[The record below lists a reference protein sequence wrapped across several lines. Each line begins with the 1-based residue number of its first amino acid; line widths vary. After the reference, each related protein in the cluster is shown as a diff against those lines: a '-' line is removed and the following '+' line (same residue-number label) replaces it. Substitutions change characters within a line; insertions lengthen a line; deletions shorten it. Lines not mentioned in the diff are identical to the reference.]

1 MTSLHLQNAAAEV
14 SINWNDKSQLRIR
27 TMRLLREGKVKNI
40 FLLENGNLLL
50 KFSDRVSAFDIKFDQ
65 RIPNKG
71 KVLCKFAN
79 FWFNKLDVPS
89 HFIRMR
95 QENAMEV
102 KRLSMIPY
110 EFIVRGYYYG
120 SMLERYTTDS
130 DLKSLFGKSLTLKK
144 GAKLP
149 YPFFEITTKS
159 EEHDLPVERDKVLD
173 LGILRDSI
181 LKEIEDIS
189 LAIYDTMDS
198 IAKQSGF
205 IIADVKLEFGFD
217 EHNELTL
224 ADSIGPD
231 ESRIWLEKD
240 YQPGQTQG
248 SYDKQLLRDW
258 LIEIGFKQEMLRLAS
273 RGKSPKPPRI
283 PEFLI
288 NEMSDRYVYVYEKI
302 TGEKI

>member
-1 MTSLHLQNAAAEV
+1 
-14 SINWNDKSQLRIR
+14 
-27 TMRLLREGKVKNI
+27 MRLLREGKVKNI
-40 FLLENGNLLL
+40 FQLENGNLLL

-65 RIPNKG
+65 KIPNKG
-71 KVLCKFAN
+71 KVLCRFAN
-79 FWFNKLDVPS
+79 FWFGKLDVPN
-89 HFIRMR
+89 HFVGMK
-95 QENAMEV
+95 QADAMEV

-120 SMLERYTTDS
+120 SMLERYTIAS
-130 DLKSLFGKSLTLKK
+130 DFKYLFGKDLTLKK

-149 YPFFEITTKS
+149 YPIFEITTKS
-159 EEHDLPVERDKVLD
+159 EYHDVPVERDEVLES
-173 LGILRDSI
+173 GILMGGT

-189 LAIYDTMDS
+189 LAIYDAMGS
-198 IAKQSGF
+198 ISKQSGF

-217 EHNELTL
+217 DHNELTL

-273 RGKSPKPPRI
+273 RGESPKPPRI

-288 NEMSDRYVYVYEKI
+288 NEISDRYIYVYEKI
-302 TGEKI
+302 SGEKM

>member
-1 MTSLHLQNAAAEV
+1 
-14 SINWNDKSQLRIR
+14 
-27 TMRLLREGKVKNI
+27 MRLLREGKVKNI
-40 FLLENGNLLL
+40 FELESGNLLMV
-50 KFSDRVSAFDIKFDQ
+50 FSDRVSAFDVKFDQ

-71 KVLCKFAN
+71 KVLCRFADY
-79 FWFNKLDVPS
+79 WFNKLNVPN
-89 HFIRMR
+89 HFIGMR
-95 QENAMEV
+95 QNNAMEV
-102 KRLSMIPY
+102 RKLSMIPY

-120 SMLERYTTDS
+120 SMLERYASDS
-130 DLKSLFGKSLTLKK
+130 DFKSLFGSNLSLMK

-149 YPFFEITTKS
+149 RPIFEITTKS
-159 EEHDLPVERDKVLD
+159 EEYDVPAEREKIIDSGS
-173 LGILRDSI
+173 LGRGT
-181 LKEIEDIS
+181 LKRIEDRS
-189 LAIYDTMDS
+189 FAIYDTMFS

-217 EHNELTL
+217 GQRELTL

-258 LIEIGFKQEMLRLAS
+258 LIEIGFKREMSRLAMK
-273 RGKSPKPPRI
+273 GEIPKAPKIPDRI
-283 PEFLI
+283 I
-288 NEMSDRYVYVYEKI
+288 NQMSDRYIFVYEKI

>member
-1 MTSLHLQNAAAEV
+1 
-14 SINWNDKSQLRIR
+14 
-27 TMRLLREGKVKNI
+27 MRLLREGKVKNI
-40 FLLENGNLLL
+40 FELESGNLLL
-50 KFSDRVSAFDIKFDQ
+50 IFSDRVSAFDIKFDQ

-71 KVLCKFAN
+71 KVLSKFAY
-79 FWFNKLDVPS
+79 FWFNNLNVPN
-89 HFIRMR
+89 HFIAVR
-95 QENAMEV
+95 QDNAIEV
-102 KRLSMIPY
+102 MKLSMIPY

-120 SMLERYTTDS
+120 SMLERYTLDS
-130 DLKSLFGKSLTLKK
+130 DFKSLFGENMALTK

-149 YPFFEITTKS
+149 NPIFEITTKS
-159 EEHDLPVERDKVLD
+159 EEHDVPVERDKVLD
-173 LGILRDSI
+173 SGIIDSGT
-181 LKEIEDIS
+181 LKEIENRS
-189 LAIYDTMDS
+189 LAIYNTMFY

-217 EHNELTL
+217 ERSKLTL

-258 LIEIGFKQEMLRLAS
+258 LIEIGFKEEMHRLAS
-273 RGKSPKPPRI
+273 RGESPNPPKI
-283 PEFLI
+283 PEILI
-288 NEMSDRYVYVYEKI
+288 NQMTDRYIYVYEKI

>member
-1 MTSLHLQNAAAEV
+1 
-14 SINWNDKSQLRIR
+14 
-27 TMRLLREGKVKNI
+27 MRLLHKGKVKNI
-40 FLLENGNLLL
+40 FQLENGNLLME
-50 KFSDRVSAFDIKFDQ
+50 FSDRVSAFDIRFDQ
-65 RIPNKG
+65 NIPNKG

-79 FWFNKLDVPS
+79 FWFSKLNVPS
-89 HFIRMR
+89 HFIGMKR
-95 QENAMEV
+95 ENAMEV

-120 SMLERYTTDS
+120 SMLERYTSEKDF
-130 DLKSLFGKSLTLKK
+130 KSLFGSNSVLMK

-149 YPFFEITTKS
+149 YPIFEITTKS
-159 EEHDLPVERDKVLD
+159 EEHDVPVERNKVLD
-173 LGILRDSI
+173 SGNLEGGT
-181 LKEIEDIS
+181 LKEIENIS
-189 LAIYDTMDS
+189 LAIYDTMGS
-198 IAKQSGF
+198 FARQSGF

-217 EHNELTL
+217 EYLELTL

-273 RGKSPKPPRI
+273 KNESPTPPKIPKS
-283 PEFLI
+283 LI
-288 NEMSDRYVYVYEKI
+288 NRMSNRYIYVYEKI
-302 TGEKI
+302 TGEKIS

>member
-1 MTSLHLQNAAAEV
+1 
-14 SINWNDKSQLRIR
+14 
-27 TMRLLREGKVKNI
+27 MRLLREGKVKNI
-40 FLLENGNLLL
+40 FQLENGNLLL

-65 RIPNKG
+65 KIPNKG
-71 KVLCKFAN
+71 RILCRFAN
-79 FWFNKLDVPS
+79 FWFGKLDVPN
-89 HFIRMR
+89 HFIGMR
-95 QENAMEV
+95 QDDAMEV

-120 SMLERYTTDS
+120 SMLERYTIAS
-130 DLKSLFGKSLTLKK
+130 DFKYLFGKDLTLKK

-149 YPFFEITTKS
+149 YPIFEITTKS
-159 EEHDLPVERDKVLD
+159 EDHDVPVERGEVLES
-173 LGILRDSI
+173 GILMGGT

-189 LAIYDTMDS
+189 LAIYDAMGS
-198 IAKQSGF
+198 ISKQSGF

-217 EHNELTL
+217 GHNELTL

-273 RGKSPKPPRI
+273 RGESPKPPII
-283 PEFLI
+283 PEYLI
-288 NEMSDRYVYVYEKI
+288 NEMSGRYIYVYEKI
-302 TGEKI
+302 TGEKM

>member
-1 MTSLHLQNAAAEV
+1 
-14 SINWNDKSQLRIR
+14 
-27 TMRLLREGKVKNI
+27 MRLLREGKVKNI
-40 FLLENGNLLL
+40 FELESGNLLMV
-50 KFSDRVSAFDIKFDQ
+50 FSDRVSAFDVKFDQ

-71 KVLCKFAN
+71 KVLCRFADY
-79 FWFNKLDVPS
+79 WFNKLNVPN
-89 HFIRMR
+89 HFIGMR
-95 QENAMEV
+95 QNNAMEV
-102 KRLSMIPY
+102 RKLSMIPY

-120 SMLERYTTDS
+120 SMLERYASDTDF
-130 DLKSLFGKSLTLKK
+130 KSLFGSNLSLMK

-149 YPFFEITTKS
+149 RPIFEITTKS
-159 EEHDLPVERDKVLD
+159 EEHDVPVEREKIIDS
-173 LGILRDSI
+173 GILGRGT
-181 LKEIEDIS
+181 LKRIEDRS
-189 LAIYDTMDS
+189 FAIYDTMFS

-217 EHNELTL
+217 GQRELTL

-258 LIEIGFKQEMLRLAS
+258 LIEIGFKKEMSRLAMK
-273 RGKSPKPPRI
+273 GEIPKAPKIPDRI
-283 PEFLI
+283 I
-288 NEMSDRYVYVYEKI
+288 SQMSDRYIFVYEKI

>member
-1 MTSLHLQNAAAEV
+1 MY
-14 SINWNDKSQLRIR
+14 
-27 TMRLLREGKVKNI
+27 LLREGKVKNI
-40 FLLENGNLLL
+40 FQLENGNLLL
-50 KFSDRVSAFDIKFDQ
+50 IFSDRVSAFDIKFDQ

-79 FWFNKLDVPS
+79 FWFKKLDVPS
-89 HFIRMR
+89 HFIGMR

-120 SMLERYTTDS
+120 SMLERYTSDS
-130 DLKSLFGKSLTLKK
+130 DFKSLFGRNLTLKK

-149 YPFFEITTKS
+149 YPIFEITTKS
-159 EEHDLPVERDKVLD
+159 EEHDVPVERDKVLD
-173 LGILRDSI
+173 LSNLDSGT

-189 LAIYDTMDS
+189 FAVYATMGS
-198 IAKQSGF
+198 FAKRSGF
-205 IIADVKLEFGFD
+205 MIADVKLEFGFD
-217 EHNELTL
+217 EHSELNL

-248 SYDKQLLRDW
+248 SFDKQLLRDW
-258 LIEIGFKQEMLRLAS
+258 LIEIGFKQEMLSLAS
-273 RGKSPKPPRI
+273 RGESPQPPKI

-288 NEMSDRYVYVYEKI
+288 NQISDRYVHVYEKI

>member
-1 MTSLHLQNAAAEV
+1 
-14 SINWNDKSQLRIR
+14 
-27 TMRLLREGKVKNI
+27 MRLLREGKVKNI
-40 FLLENGNLLL
+40 FQLENGNLLL

-71 KVLCKFAN
+71 KVLCRFAN

-89 HFIRMR
+89 HLIGMR
-95 QENAMEV
+95 EENVMEV

-120 SMLERYTTDS
+120 SMLERYATGS
-130 DLKSLFGKSLTLKK
+130 ELKSLFGEKLTLEK

-149 YPFFEITTKS
+149 YPIFEITTKS
-159 EEHDLPVERDKVLD
+159 EEHDVPVERDKVLSSGN
-173 LGILRDSI
+173 LTGGT
-181 LKEIEDIS
+181 LKEIEDTS
-189 LAIYDTMDS
+189 LAIYNTLWS
-198 IAKQSGF
+198 FSKQSGF

-217 EHNELTL
+217 EYSELTL

-240 YQPGQTQG
+240 YHPGQTQG

-258 LIEIGFKQEMLRLAS
+258 LIEIGFRQEIIRLAS
-273 RGKSPKPPRI
+273 KGKSPKPPRI
-283 PEFLI
+283 PEFLV
-288 NEMSDRYVYVYEKI
+288 NEMSDRYIYAYEKI
-302 TGEKI
+302 TGEKL

>member
-1 MTSLHLQNAAAEV
+1 
-14 SINWNDKSQLRIR
+14 
-27 TMRLLREGKVKNI
+27 MRLLREGKVKNI
-40 FLLENGNLLL
+40 FQLENGNLLL

-71 KVLCKFAN
+71 KVLCRFAN

-89 HFIRMR
+89 HLIGMR
-95 QENAMEV
+95 EENVMEV
-102 KRLSMIPY
+102 KKLSMIPY

-120 SMLERYTTDS
+120 SMLERYAS
-130 DLKSLFGKSLTLKK
+130 GRDLKSLFGENLTLEK

-149 YPFFEITTKS
+149 YPIFEITTKS
-159 EEHDLPVERDKVLD
+159 EEHDVPVERDKVLSSGN
-173 LGILRDSI
+173 LTGGT
-181 LKEIEDIS
+181 LKEIEDTS
-189 LAIYDTMDS
+189 LAIYNTLWS
-198 IAKQSGF
+198 FSKKSGF

-217 EHNELTL
+217 EYSELTL

-258 LIEIGFKQEMLRLAS
+258 LIEIGFKQEIIRLAS
-273 RGKSPKPPRI
+273 KGKSPKPPRI
-283 PEFLI
+283 PKFLV
-288 NEMSDRYVYVYEKI
+288 NEMSDRYIYAYEKI
-302 TGEKI
+302 TGEKL

>member
-1 MTSLHLQNAAAEV
+1 
-14 SINWNDKSQLRIR
+14 
-27 TMRLLREGKVKNI
+27 MRLLREGKVKNI
-40 FLLENGNLLL
+40 FELESGNLLMV
-50 KFSDRVSAFDIKFDQ
+50 FSDRVSAFDIKFDQ

-71 KVLCKFAN
+71 KVLCRFADY
-79 FWFNKLDVPS
+79 WFNKLNVPN
-89 HFIRMR
+89 HFIGMR
-95 QENAMEV
+95 QNNAMEV
-102 KRLSMIPY
+102 RKLSMIPY

-120 SMLERYTTDS
+120 SMLERYASDTDF
-130 DLKSLFGKSLTLKK
+130 KSLFGSNLSLMK

-149 YPFFEITTKS
+149 RPIFEITTKS
-159 EEHDLPVERDKVLD
+159 EEHDVPVEREKIIDS
-173 LGILRDSI
+173 GILGRGT
-181 LKEIEDIS
+181 LKRIEDRS
-189 LAIYDTMDS
+189 FAIYDTMFS

-217 EHNELTL
+217 GQRELTL

-258 LIEIGFKQEMLRLAS
+258 LIEIGFKKEMSRLAMK
-273 RGKSPKPPRI
+273 GEIPKAPKIPDRI
-283 PEFLI
+283 I
-288 NEMSDRYVYVYEKI
+288 SQMSDRYIFVYEKI

>member
-1 MTSLHLQNAAAEV
+1 
-14 SINWNDKSQLRIR
+14 
-27 TMRLLREGKVKNI
+27 MRLLREGKVKNI
-40 FLLENGNLLL
+40 FELESGNLLMV
-50 KFSDRVSAFDIKFDQ
+50 FSDRVSAFDVKFDQ

-71 KVLCKFAN
+71 KVLCRFADH
-79 FWFNKLDVPS
+79 WFNKLNVPN
-89 HFIRMR
+89 HFIGMR
-95 QENAMEV
+95 QNNAMEV
-102 KRLSMIPY
+102 RKLSMIPY

-120 SMLERYTTDS
+120 SMLERYASDTDF
-130 DLKSLFGKSLTLKK
+130 KSLFGSNLSLMK

-149 YPFFEITTKS
+149 RPIFEITTKS
-159 EEHDLPVERDKVLD
+159 EEHDVPAEREKIIDS
-173 LGILRDSI
+173 GILRRGT
-181 LKEIEDIS
+181 LKRIEDRS
-189 LAIYDTMDS
+189 FAIYDTMFS

-217 EHNELTL
+217 GQRELTL

-258 LIEIGFKQEMLRLAS
+258 LIEIGFKGEMSRLAMK
-273 RGKSPKPPRI
+273 GEIPKAPKIPDRI
-283 PEFLI
+283 I
-288 NEMSDRYVYVYEKI
+288 SQMSDRYIFVYEKI

>member
-1 MTSLHLQNAAAEV
+1 
-14 SINWNDKSQLRIR
+14 
-27 TMRLLREGKVKNI
+27 MRLLREGKVKNI
-40 FLLENGNLLL
+40 FELESGNLLMV
-50 KFSDRVSAFDIKFDQ
+50 FSDRVSAFDIKFDQ

-71 KVLCKFAN
+71 KVLCRFADH
-79 FWFNKLDVPS
+79 WFNKLNVPN
-89 HFIRMR
+89 HFIGMR
-95 QENAMEV
+95 QNNAMEV
-102 KRLSMIPY
+102 RKLSMIPY

-120 SMLERYTTDS
+120 SMLERYASDTDF
-130 DLKSLFGKSLTLKK
+130 KSLFGSNLSLMK

-149 YPFFEITTKS
+149 RPIFEITTKS
-159 EEHDLPVERDKVLD
+159 EEHDVPAEREKIIDS
-173 LGILRDSI
+173 GILRRGT
-181 LKEIEDIS
+181 LKRIEDRS
-189 LAIYDTMDS
+189 FAIYDTMFS

-217 EHNELTL
+217 GQRELTL

-258 LIEIGFKQEMLRLAS
+258 LIEIGFKREMSRLAMK
-273 RGKSPKPPRI
+273 GEIPKTPKIPDRI
-283 PEFLI
+283 I
-288 NEMSDRYVYVYEKI
+288 SQMSDRYIFVYEKI

>member
-1 MTSLHLQNAAAEV
+1 
-14 SINWNDKSQLRIR
+14 
-27 TMRLLREGKVKNI
+27 MRLLREGKVKNI
-40 FLLENGNLLL
+40 FELESGNLLMV
-50 KFSDRVSAFDIKFDQ
+50 FSDRVSAFDIKFDQ

-71 KVLCKFAN
+71 KVLCRFADH
-79 FWFNKLDVPS
+79 WFNKLKVPN
-89 HFIRMR
+89 HFIGMR
-95 QENAMEV
+95 QNNAMEV
-102 KRLSMIPY
+102 RKLSMIPY

-120 SMLERYTTDS
+120 SMLERYASDTDF
-130 DLKSLFGKSLTLKK
+130 KSLFGSNLSLMK

-149 YPFFEITTKS
+149 RPIFEITTKS
-159 EEHDLPVERDKVLD
+159 EEHDVPVEREKIIDS
-173 LGILRDSI
+173 GILGRGT
-181 LKEIEDIS
+181 LKRIEDRS
-189 LAIYDTMDS
+189 FAIYDTMFS

-217 EHNELTL
+217 GQRELTL

-258 LIEIGFKQEMLRLAS
+258 LIEIGFKREMSRLAMK
-273 RGKSPKPPRI
+273 GEIPKAPKIPDRI
-283 PEFLI
+283 I
-288 NEMSDRYVYVYEKI
+288 SQMSDRYIFVYEKI